1 MEQKTLIKV
10 TGEIVDAGKV
20 QTFASGYTKRVA
32 VLKVGDGKYPNFYPF
47 TFKGDAL
54 ELIDGFVAGDIVTVA
69 GYVNGNRWQK
79 KDASGKPV
87 GKVMYFLEIAAKSL
101 QRGADGGEET
111 IYDSATTPEDVCE
124 DEPF

>member
-10 TGEIVDAGKV
+10 TGEIVDAGKL
-20 QTFASGYTKRVA
+20 QTFGKFTKRVA

-47 TFKGDAL
+47 TFKGEAL
-54 ELIDGFVAGDIVTVA
+54 ELIDGFAAGDIVTA
-69 GYVNGNRWQK
+69 EGYVNGNRWQK

-87 GKVMYFLEIAAKSL
+87 GKVMYFLEIAAKSIH
-101 QRGADGGEET
+101 GVEDGGRVT
-111 IYDSATTPEDVCE
+111 IYEAATTPEDVCE

>member
-1 MEQKTLIKV
+1 MEKKTLIKV

-20 QTFASGYTKRVA
+20 QTFASGYTKRVV

-47 TFKGDAL
+47 TFKGEAL
-54 ELIDGFVAGDIVTVA
+54 ELINGFTAGDIVTVE

-87 GKVMYFLEIAAKSL
+87 GMYFLEIVAKSV
-101 QRGADGGEET
+101 QRGEGGEDA
-111 IYDSATTPEDVCE
+111 IYDAASMPEDVLE
-124 DEPF
+124 DMPC